1 MKAKTLLYLTPRA
14 CLGSHAGGWRVDLDE
29 AGLPAPNQLLAQLPE
44 VAFSAAQLAV
54 LIADSQM
61 HPLRV
66 TVETKVKKSELSQY
80 LGWKLKRFLPW
91 PIDQVSLRYL
101 PLAEPDTWLTFAL
114 PTTWLDALYAGF
126 RERGVACGYI
136 GGAFAT
142 LLEQQPRLRNHTN
155 ICFFDDT
162 YMVAELDGSGAYRT
176 FKSRR
181 LPFRDLEGGQLDIDT
196 LHHQDLAAAIGAE
209 HAPPQLI
216 CLAAEHDGAIAAL
229 ARRFEA
235 DGLAAAQPKLAGS
248 PTQRL
253 EACLFT
259 REVWP

>member
-1 MKAKTLLYLTPRA
+1 MKTKNLLYLTPHA
-14 CLGSHAGGWRVDLDE
+14 CSGSHAGGWRVELDE
-29 AGLPAPNQLLAQLPE
+29 SGLPAPDQLLAQLPE
-44 VAFSAAQLAV
+44 VAFSAAQLGV
-54 LIADSQM
+54 LIADNQL

-66 TVETKVKKSELSQY
+66 TVENKIKKSELAQY
-80 LGWKLKRFLPW
+80 LGWKLKRYLPW
-91 PIDQVSLRYL
+91 PIDQVTLRYL
-101 PLAEPDTWLTFAL
+101 PLAEPNAWLTFSL
-114 PTTWLDALYAGF
+114 PSAWLEGLYVGF

-155 ICFFDDT
+155 ICLFDDT
-162 YMVAELDGSGAYRT
+162 YMVAELDASGAYRS

-181 LPFRDLEGGQLDIDT
+181 LPFHDQEGNQLDIET
-196 LHHQDLAAAIGAE
+196 LYGQDLATTLGSE

-216 CLAAEHDGAIAAL
+216 CLSSGHDGAVAAL

-235 DGLAAAQPKLAGS
+235 GGLAAAQPKLSGS
-248 PTQRL
+248 ALQRL